1 MLPSYLNLV
10 FQIIAALGSIATFGA
25 FLMLF
30 KKDKEKQ
37 NQIDKLTKIAT
48 LLDSQNDT
56 LRQQNDLISQ
66 QVDIFRNTN
75 ILKSQDDNAI
85 KELKKIEEKKLLL
98 SVKPNLWINGAG
110 YNGNTGELKI
120 DLNNKGEYAKLI
132 DFKNHTSDI
141 ILHSLH
147 LPYDLHKGERRFIFG
162 RQSGKKPIK
171 DCDYEIEI
179 MYLDKLENRFSI
191 IIKGK
196 GAEAK
201 IIDEMNLFKKPYT

>member
-75 ILKSQDDNAI
+75 TVKGRKNIL
-85 KELKKIEEKKLLL
+85 
-98 SVKPNLWINGAG
+98 
-110 YNGNTGELKI
+110 
-120 DLNNKGEYAKLI
+120 
-132 DFKNHTSDI
+132 
-141 ILHSLH
+141 
-147 LPYDLHKGERRFIFG
+147 
-162 RQSGKKPIK
+162 
-171 DCDYEIEI
+171 
-179 MYLDKLENRFSI
+179 M
-191 IIKGK
+191 
-196 GAEAK
+196 
-201 IIDEMNLFKKPYT
+201 